1 MYLQMLYRFLAN
13 FSEILLAK
21 PGVKSDSCIIVGMFS
36 ERAAITTGTET
47 NPPLENNRSGFSLL
61 ILCVHQ

>member
-36 ERAAITTGTET
+36 ERAAITTV
-47 NPPLENNRSGFSLL
+47 LKQ
-61 ILCVHQ
+61 ILRK

>member
-21 PGVKSDSCIIVGMFS
+21 PVKSDSCIIVGMFS

-47 NPPLENNRSGFSLL
+47 NPPLENNRSGFSF
-61 ILCVHQ
+61 